1 VPTAVERHGR
11 FVSSQLAMRILIAS
25 TAFPESADVLRE
37 RLPGD
42 EVIVDTGDVD
52 GEFDVIVP
60 LMRRI
65 DAPMMDR
72 HRPRLIQQFGVGLE
86 GVDRHAA
93 AERGIP
99 VNNVPAAD
107 TGNADGVG
115 EVAVL
120 HLLALTRRY
129 HESRRVLRARGLGEP
144 TGTALTG
151 SRIVVLG
158 LGAVGSAVAARLQ
171 GFGAEL
177 IGVGTRSG
185 GDARRAIEQ
194 LGLAEYRPAAQ
205 LAQACEGALA
215 LIACCVL
222 NEGTRG
228 LVGREVLDALGE
240 GGPGYVVNV
249 ARGPVLDYEALHA
262 ALRDGRIA
270 GAGMDV
276 YWDEPVDPDD
286 PILAH
291 NVVAT
296 PHIGGVTTLAYQAM
310 GDAVVANIERLRRGD
325 PIVTAG

>member
-1 VPTAVERHGR
+1 
-11 FVSSQLAMRILIAS
+11 MRILIPS

-37 RLPGD
+37 RLPDD
-42 EVIVDTGDVD
+42 EVIVDSGDAD

-65 DAPMMDR
+65 DAAMMDR

-129 HESRRVLRARGLGEP
+129 QDGQEVLRARRLGEP

-151 SRIVVLG
+151 ARIVVLG
-158 LGAVGSAVAARLQ
+158 LGAVGRAVAARLH

-177 IGVGTRSG
+177 IGVGTRG
-185 GDARRAIEQ
+185 GDDARRASEQ
-194 LGLAEYRPAAQ
+194 LGLAEYRPVAE
-205 LAQACEGALA
+205 LTQACQGALA

-222 NEGTRG
+222 NDETRG
-228 LVGREVLDALGE
+228 LLGREVLEALGQ

-249 ARGPVLDYEALHA
+249 ARGPVLDYDALHA

-270 GAGMDV
+270 GAGLDV

-286 PILAH
+286 PIFAFD
-291 NVVAT
+291 VVAT
-296 PHIGGVTTLAYQAM
+296 PHIGGVTTSAYRAM
-310 GDAVVANIERLRRGD
+310 GDLVVANVERLRRGD
-325 PIVTAG
+325 PVATAD

>member
-1 VPTAVERHGR
+1 
-11 FVSSQLAMRILIAS
+11 MRILIAS
-25 TAFPESADVLRE
+25 TAFPESVDVLRA

-42 EVIVDTGDVD
+42 EIVVDGGEAD

-65 DAPMMDR
+65 DAAMIDR

-86 GVDRHAA
+86 GVDRRAA

-107 TGNADGVG
+107 SGNADGVG
-115 EVAVL
+115 EVALL

-129 HESRRVLRARGLGEP
+129 HDSQRALQARRLGEP

-151 SRIVVLG
+151 ATIVVLG
-158 LGAVGSAVAARLQ
+158 LGAIGRAVATRLQ

-177 IGVGTRSG
+177 IGVGTRA
-185 GDARRAIEQ
+185 GDQARDMSQQ
-194 LGLAEYRPAAQ
+194 LGLTAYVPVSQ
-205 LAQACEGALA
+205 LTEACQGALA
-215 LIACCVL
+215 LIVCCVL
-222 NEGTRG
+222 NDATRG
-228 LVGREVLDALGE
+228 IVGREVLYALAE

-249 ARGPVLDYEALHA
+249 ARGPVLNYDALHEALSTGA
-262 ALRDGRIA
+262 IA
-270 GAGMDV
+270 GAGLDV

-291 NVVAT
+291 NVIAT
-296 PHIGGVTTLAYQAM
+296 PHIGGVTTRAYRAM
-310 GDAVVANIERLRRGD
+310 GDAVAANIERLRRGD
-325 PIVTAG
+325 PVVTAG

>member
-1 VPTAVERHGR
+1 
-11 FVSSQLAMRILIAS
+11 MRILIAS
-25 TAFPESADVLRE
+25 TAFPESADVLRQ

-42 EVIVDTGDVD
+42 EIVVDGGDAD

-65 DAPMMDR
+65 DAAMIDR

-93 AERGIP
+93 AERAIP

-129 HESRRVLRARGLGEP
+129 HAGQAALRAGRLGEP
-144 TGTALTG
+144 TGTSLTG
-151 SRIVVLG
+151 ARIVVLG
-158 LGAVGSAVAARLQ
+158 LGAVGRAVAARLQ

-177 IGVGTRSG
+177 IGVGTRA
-185 GDARRAIEQ
+185 GDQARETSEQ
-194 LGLAEYRPAAQ
+194 LGLSAYVPVSEFT
-205 LAQACEGALA
+205 QACRGALA

-222 NEGTRG
+222 NDETRG
-228 LVGREVLDALGE
+228 LVGRDVLDALGQD
-240 GGPGYVVNV
+240 GPGYVVNV
-249 ARGPVLDYEALHA
+249 ARGPVLDYDALCA
-262 ALRDGRIA
+262 ALREGRIA
-270 GAGMDV
+270 GAGLDV

-286 PILAH
+286 PVFAH

-325 PIVTAG
+325 PVVTAG

>member
-1 VPTAVERHGR
+1 V
-11 FVSSQLAMRILIAS
+11 RILIAS
-25 TAFPESADVLRE
+25 TAFPESAEVLRE

-42 EVIVDTGDVD
+42 EIIVDGGDAD

-65 DAPMMDR
+65 DAAMIDR

-86 GVDRHAA
+86 GVDRPSA

-129 HESRRVLRARGLGEP
+129 HDGQAALRDRRLGEP

-151 SRIVVLG
+151 ARIVVLG

-177 IGVGTRSG
+177 TGVGTRG
-185 GDARRAIEQ
+185 GDDARQAIEQ
-194 LGLAEYRPAAQ
+194 LGLVEYRPVSQ
-205 LAQACEGALA
+205 LTQACKGALA

-222 NEGTRG
+222 NDETRG
-228 LVGREVLDALGE
+228 LVGPEVLDALGE

-249 ARGPVLDYEALHA
+249 ARGPVLDYDALHA
-262 ALRDGRIA
+262 ALREGRIA
-270 GAGMDV
+270 GVGLDV
-276 YWDEPVDPDD
+276 YWDEPIDPDD
-286 PILAH
+286 PIFAH

-325 PIVTAG
+325 PVVTAG